1 MLPLPLLCCKLIS
14 LRWNYPFGAYI
25 QWNSLLHL
33 VQQGV
38 PNTDIY
44 LYNIHQQLSKNIM
57 LASYFLPFHRII
69 ALPQSTNYHRFW
81 FHTYLRWNVSPLC
94 RFAAAARLPMLTSI
108 QHFAIHRK
116 CKSGEIIDLLACR
129 FIAQRH
135 RKRQGHVFCTFA
147 QLNKMTSNSPQWR
160 KCGEAAKVWSQH

>member
-1 MLPLPLLCCKLIS
+1 MDISYMYEFDFFFFFFLHSFIPLFLSYIVFNFTSRNAYLLFAS
-14 LRWNYPFGAYI
+14 LCW
-25 QWNSLLHL
+25 LHTFCRFTASSHCR
-33 VQQGV
+33 
-38 PNTDIY
+38 NT
-44 LYNIHQQLSKNIM
+44 
-57 LASYFLPFHRII
+57 A
-69 ALPQSTNYHRFW
+69 NYHRFW